1 MLSFLERIDSIVMLV
16 SLLSYL
22 WKKLLLLNFLSP
34 LFDVNFI
41 LWSMCQVHRF
51 LTFSLKMPVLF
62 FIILQAEALW
72 SPLVCWEDAH
82 EVFLPLGSLSN
93 ENNVGEKISW
103 KENSHCF
110 KIHCLI
116 ICHSIHQLM
125 LVIFSGVYFS
135 ETLPNLLKTN

>member
-1 MLSFLERIDSIVMLV
+1 MISFLERIDSIVMLV
-16 SLLSYL
+16 SLLSYS

-62 FIILQAEALW
+62 FTMLQAEALW
-72 SPLVCWEDAH
+72 SPLVRWEDAH

-93 ENNVGEKISW
+93 ENNRGKKISW

-110 KIHCLI
+110 KIDRLI
-116 ICHSIHQLM
+116 ICHSIHQM
-125 LVIFSGVYFS
+125 SAIFPEVYF
-135 ETLPNLLKTN
+135 